1 VLRRV
6 LIQFVSAFRVTTR
19 PVLVVGLSGSSGA
32 QYGIRLL
39 RILHQLDSRE
49 IHLVISRG
57 AEKTLRLEVGIEPS
71 ELYPLADHVHEPD
84 EMAASI
90 SSGSFLTDGMVICP
104 CSMRSLAAVATGNA
118 DSLLIRAADV
128 CLKERRRLVL
138 VTRETPLNLIHL
150 RNMVTVTEAGAT
162 VLPPVTA
169 FYHQPKTI
177 EDLIDQTVGKVLDQ
191 FGIEHQTF
199 RRWDGSS
206 TRPVSAHPNGDRSI

>member
-1 VLRRV
+1 M
-6 LIQFVSAFRVTTR
+6 LIEFASVTPVTKR

-39 RILHQLDSRE
+39 RVLHELGSPE
-49 IHLVISRG
+49 VHLVISRG
-57 AEKTLRLEVGIEPS
+57 AEKTVRLETATEPS

-90 SSGSFLTDGMVICP
+90 SSGSFLTDGMVVCP
-104 CSMRSLAAVATGNA
+104 CSIRTLAAIATGNA

-191 FGIEHQTF
+191 FGIEHQLF
-199 RRWDGSS
+199 RRWNGS
-206 TRPVSAHPNGDRSI
+206 